1 MNKCK
6 RGNRIT
12 APSAQGPLLNKCK
25 GVIKLQPLQ
34 PKGKGKHWRDTIL
47 LQLSSNCIA
56 SILFYCVNNNDNN
69 RFIKY
74 FSNVLGKVKIQMDR
88 FLSTV

>member
-1 MNKCK
+1 M
-6 RGNRIT
+6 
-12 APSAQGPLLNKCK
+12 
-25 GVIKLQPLQ
+25 KLQPLQ

-56 SILFYCVNNNDNN
+56 SILFYCVTNNDNN